1 MKRAQQQQQ
10 QQEGRGGEAGFSL
23 IELVIAMGLTL
34 TVMCMASILLANA
47 FGIRSR
53 EHVRVEAVA
62 DAQRALNIL
71 SREVANS
78 GFGLTGNGIV
88 AADSDADSIRVRS
101 NLNSFG
107 GAGAQTATTDAD
119 EDLIFS
125 IIDNGSERLIYR
137 HDVNSN
143 LPPSPLADRVDS
155 LQIEY
160 LDAANAAVAPGL
172 AKKVRLTVGVLLPVV
187 GKPGAP
193 GYQPASRT
201 QVVSEVSLRNGD
213 LTGY

>member
-1 MKRAQQQQQ
+1 MKRAQQQPQQ
-10 QQEGRGGEAGFSL
+10 GRGREAGYSL

-34 TVMCMASILLANA
+34 TVMSMASILLAGA

-53 EHVRVEAVA
+53 EQTRVEAIA

-88 AADSDADSIRVRS
+88 AADSDADSIRVRA

-107 GAGAQTATTDAD
+107 GAGARNATTDAD

-125 IIDNGSERLIYR
+125 IIDNGVERLIYR

-155 LQIEY
+155 LAIEY
-160 LDAANAAVAPGL
+160 LDEDDVVVAPAL
-172 AKKVRLTVGVLLPVV
+172 AKKVRLTIGVLLPVV
-187 GKPGAP
+187 GNPDAP

-201 QVVSEVSLRNGD
+201 QVMSEVTLRNGN

>member
-1 MKRAQQQQQ
+1 MKRAQQQQ

-34 TVMCMASILLANA
+34 TVMSMASILLANA

-53 EHVRVEAVA
+53 EHVRVEAIA

-107 GAGAQTATTDAD
+107 GGGAQSATTDTD
-119 EDLIFS
+119 EDLIFA

-137 HDVNSN
+137 HDVNTGVT
-143 LPPSPLADRVDS
+143 SPLADRVDS

-160 LDAANAAVAPGL
+160 LDAANAAVAAGL

-187 GKPGAP
+187 GNPGSP

>member
-1 MKRAQQQQQ
+1 MKPAPQQ
-10 QQEGRGGEAGFSL
+10 GRGREAGFSL

-34 TVMCMASILLANA
+34 TVMCIASTLLAEA

-71 SREVANS
+71 SREVANA

-88 AADSDADSIRVRS
+88 AADSDADSIRVRA

-107 GAGAQTATTDAD
+107 GAGAQNATTDAD

-155 LQIEY
+155 LAIVY
-160 LDAANAAVAPGL
+160 LDEDDVVVAPAL
-172 AKKVRLTVGVLLPVV
+172 AKKVRLTIGVLLPVV
-187 GKPGAP
+187 GNPDAP

-201 QVVSEVSLRNGD
+201 QVMSEVTLRNGN

>member
-10 QQEGRGGEAGFSL
+10 GRGREAGFSL
-23 IELVIAMGLTL
+23 IELIIAMGLTL
-34 TVMCMASILLANA
+34 TVMSMASILLAEA

-53 EHVRVEAVA
+53 EHVRVEAIA
-62 DAQRALNIL
+62 DAQRGLNIL

-88 AADSDADSIRVRS
+88 AADSNANSIRVRA

-107 GAGAQTATTDAD
+107 GAGAQNATTDAD

-125 IIDNGSERLIYR
+125 IIDNGVEKLIYR
-137 HDVNSN
+137 HDVNSGV
-143 LPPSPLADRVDS
+143 PPSPLADRVDS
-155 LQIEY
+155 LEIEY
-160 LDAANAAVAPGL
+160 LDEDDAEVAPDL
-172 AKKVRLTVGVLLPVV
+172 AKKVRLTIGVLLPTV
-187 GKPGAP
+187 GNPSSP

-201 QVVSEVSLRNGD
+201 QVMSEVSLRNGD